1 MSEMTAPP
9 RPARPSVAEPVAF
22 RQALAWLLP
31 LAGLVTLIGYF
42 GPWIDHAAAG
52 LVVTGL
58 DLAEYVKFLPGVR
71 TGALSVWREGFYLPL
86 VTVSLAWSLS
96 AFRPELG
103 YGWPVRSLL
112 LLGAAIAALN
122 LLPPAWTP
130 GLLRTPEFR
139 GQAAVMLIC
148 LGIVLVS
155 PFAALLPRRLTGA
168 TIALLAAWS
177 LWTPVR
183 SFLIILSEI
192 VLVYNVAQQP
202 AWGMYVM
209 MVGLVGLLMVG
220 LLFMLLRSTKSI

>member
-1 MSEMTAPP
+1 M
-9 RPARPSVAEPVAF
+9 
-22 RQALAWLLP
+22 
-31 LAGLVTLIGYF
+31 GYF
-42 GPWIDHAAAG
+42 GSWIDHAAAG

-112 LLGAAIAALN
+112 LLGAAVAALN

-130 GLLRTPEFR
+130 ALLRTPEFR

-168 TIALLAAWS
+168 TIAVLAVWS
-177 LWTPVR
+177 LWTPIR
-183 SFLIILSEI
+183 SFLNILPDIAVIYS
-192 VLVYNVAQQP
+192 VTQQP
-202 AWGMYVM
+202 GWGMYVM
-209 MVGLVGLLMVG
+209 VVGLVGLLVVG
-220 LLFMLLRSTKSI
+220 LLLFWRRA